1 MFFAPFP
8 MRFLFF
14 TAILWI
20 CAPSWVVA
28 DGAGDAAEHVEK
40 GLSAVPEP
48 ATGLLGILGILLILL
63 RRGRN

>member
-1 MFFAPFP
+1 
-8 MRFLFF
+8 MRFLFL
-14 TAILWI
+14 TAILWVS
-20 CAPSWVVA
+20 APSWAVA
-28 DGAGDAAEHVEK
+28 DGADGTAKTIEN